1 MKQFKIHYTGN
12 TYKELS
18 VIFNKMNWKVIKSDE
33 TEFDGELTDGS
44 FISNEYNR
52 IFLVNK
58 NGEIPVDI
66 ITKYE
71 FNIRKN
77 KQSTLLF
84 FSYKI
89 VEIKTNIEI
98 NNLNDNKNLVEI
110 KKLINSKDLLEIK
123 ELIDNKFYFKKEI
136 ITNQLIRKRQN
147 IIGRNFEP
155 PFEEK
160 YDSDSNYEFMI
171 LLQLMKKLDKRLE
184 LIEKAMLSNTS
195 TLKKEENIKF
205 DDKVL
210 SIDEVSKLL
219 GLAKATIYSKAS
231 RKELP
236 YIKRG
241 KKLYFM
247 EKEIIDYL
255 KGGKILSNDEIDEI
269 SKNYISNSTNKKK

>member
-160 YDSDSNYEFMI
+160 YASSLFTSGISSLYELVHTLCRNSSLSTFLFRTNSTIGAGVPSNVPFLNFI
-171 LLQLMKKLDKRLE
+171 WSRPSSIIFQLLISFSASSNDGQNFIND
-184 LIEKAMLSNTS
+184 LIY
-195 TLKKEENIKF
+195 F
-205 DDKVL
+205 VVL
-210 SIDEVSKLL
+210 LLL
-219 GLAKATIYSKAS
+219 GNN
-231 RKELP
+231 E
-236 YIKRG
+236 
-241 KKLYFM
+241 
-247 EKEIIDYL
+247 
-255 KGGKILSNDEIDEI
+255 
-269 SKNYISNSTNKKK
+269 